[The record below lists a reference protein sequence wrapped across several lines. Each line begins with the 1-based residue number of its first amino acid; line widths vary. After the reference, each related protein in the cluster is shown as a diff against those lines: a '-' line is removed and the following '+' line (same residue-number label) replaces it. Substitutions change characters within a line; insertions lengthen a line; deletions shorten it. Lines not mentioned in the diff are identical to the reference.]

1 MSAQRVGPRRR
12 AVTSRS
18 GASQRGARVLLLDV
32 GNSRL
37 KWALL
42 QGSYRRGK
50 RFSASGALELDALQG
65 GGALQRLLRLLGPD
79 LRLQVCNVA
88 GTRVERQL
96 RALARRAG
104 LPAPQFVHSARAS
117 AGVRN
122 AYSEPWR
129 LGVDRWVSLIGARF
143 EHPEQALCIVAAGT
157 AVTIDLLDAEGRH
170 RGGTIIPGPQL
181 MVESLLEHTAGIR
194 RRVGRRIW
202 AEDYARGRAAL
213 FAHDTRAALLGG
225 ARHAAA
231 ALIAQAIRC
240 ARGLLGTTPRLLLAG
255 GAAAAIAPL
264 LNVRHQRAE
273 DLTLRGLAV
282 LWTLETQRHGLKG

>member
-1 MSAQRVGPRRR
+1 VSAQRVGPALR
-12 AVTSRS
+12 AAKSHS
-18 GASQRGARVLLLDV
+18 SAAQRGAAVLLLDV

-42 QGSYRRGK
+42 QGAYRRGK
-50 RFSASGALELDALQG
+50 RFAASGALELDALRSG
-65 GGALQRLLRLLGPD
+65 GVLQQLLRSLGPD

-88 GTRVERQL
+88 GALAERQL
-96 RALARRAG
+96 RTLARRAG
-104 LPAPQFVHSARAS
+104 LRAPQFVHSARAS

-143 EHPEQALCIVAAGT
+143 EHPGQALCIVAAGT
-157 AVTIDLLDAEGRH
+157 AVTIDLLDAEGWH

-194 RRVGRRIW
+194 RRARARIW
-202 AEDYARGRAAL
+202 AEDFAGGRTGL

-231 ALIAQAIRC
+231 ALITQAIGC
-240 ARGLLGTTPRLLLAG
+240 AQELLDVKPRLLLAG

-264 LNVRHQRAE
+264 LKLRHQRAQ

-282 LWTLETQRHGLKG
+282 LWTLGPQRSPIA

>member
-1 MSAQRVGPRRR
+1 VSAQRVGAVPRR
-12 AVTSRS
+12 A
-18 GASQRGARVLLLDV
+18 AVLLLDI

-42 QGSYRRGK
+42 QGAYRRGK
-50 RFSASGALELDALQG
+50 RFTASGALELDALRS
-65 GGALQRLLRLLGPD
+65 GGALQRLLRSLGPD

-88 GTRVERQL
+88 GARSQRQL

-104 LPAPQFVHSARAS
+104 LRAPQFVHSARAA

-122 AYSEPWR
+122 AYREPWR

-143 EHPEQALCIVAAGT
+143 EYPGQAVCIVAAGT

-181 MVESLLEHTAGIR
+181 MIESLLEHTAGIR
-194 RRVGRRIW
+194 RRAGRRIW
-202 AEDYARGRAAL
+202 AEDYAGARAGL
-213 FAHDTRAALLGG
+213 FGCDTRAALLGG

-231 ALIAQAIRC
+231 ALIAQAAGC
-240 ARGLLGTTPRLLLAG
+240 AQELLGTTPRLLLGG

-264 LNVRHQRAE
+264 LKLRHQRTQ
-273 DLTLRGLAV
+273 DLALRGLAV
-282 LWTLETQRHGLKG
+282 LWALGSQR

>member
-1 MSAQRVGPRRR
+1 MSAQLLEPRQR
-12 AVTSRS
+12 AVKSRS
-18 GASQRGARVLLLDV
+18 NVAQRGVRVLLLDV

-42 QGSYRRGK
+42 QGTYRRGK
-50 RFSASGALELDALQG
+50 RFAASGALELDALRG
-65 GGALQRLLRLLGPD
+65 GGALHRLLRLLGPE

-88 GTRVERQL
+88 GTQVERQL

-104 LPAPQFVHSARAS
+104 LRAPQFVHSARAS

-122 AYSEPWR
+122 AYREPWR

-143 EHPEQALCIVAAGT
+143 EHPERALCIVAAGT

-194 RRVGRRIW
+194 RRAGRRIW
-202 AEDYARGRAAL
+202 AQDYAARRAGL

-225 ARHAAA
+225 SRHAAA
-231 ALIAQAIRC
+231 ALIAQAIGC
-240 ARGLLGTTPRLLLAG
+240 ARELLGTTPRLLLAG

-264 LNVRHQRAE
+264 LNLRHQRAD
-273 DLTLRGLAV
+273 DLALRGLAV
-282 LWTLETQRHGLKG
+282 LWTLESAR

>member
-1 MSAQRVGPRRR
+1 
-12 AVTSRS
+12 
-18 GASQRGARVLLLDV
+18 LLLDI

-42 QGSYRRGK
+42 QGAYRRGH
-50 RFSASGALELDALQG
+50 RFAASGALELHALRV
-65 GGALQRLLRLLGPD
+65 GGALPRLLRALGPD

-88 GTRVERQL
+88 GARVERQL
-96 RALARRAG
+96 RVLARRAG
-104 LPAPQFVHSARAS
+104 LRAPQFVHSARAS

-143 EHPEQALCIVAAGT
+143 EHPGQALCIVAAGT

-170 RGGTIIPGPQL
+170 RGGSIIPGPQL
-181 MVESLLEHTAGIR
+181 MVESLLEHTAGVR
-194 RRVGRRIW
+194 RRAGRGIR
-202 AEDYARGRAAL
+202 AEDYAGPRAGM
-213 FAHDTRAALLGG
+213 FARDTRAALLGG

-240 ARGLLGTTPRLLLAG
+240 AHDLLGTRPRLLLGG
-255 GAAAAIAPL
+255 GAAAVIAPL
-264 LNVRHQRAE
+264 LNLRHQRE
-273 DLTLRGLAV
+273 QDLALRGLAV
-282 LWTLETQRHGLKG
+282 LWTLGSSQR

>member
-1 MSAQRVGPRRR
+1 VSAQHVEPRQR
-12 AVTSRS
+12 AVKSRS
-18 GASQRGARVLLLDV
+18 SASQRGARVLLLDV

-42 QGSYRRGK
+42 QGTYRRGK
-50 RFSASGALELDALQG
+50 RFAASGALELDALRG
-65 GGALQRLLRLLGPD
+65 DGALQRLLRLLGPD

-104 LPAPQFVHSARAS
+104 LRAPQFVHSARAS

-122 AYSEPWR
+122 AYSQPWR

-202 AEDYARGRAAL
+202 AEDYARGRAGL

-231 ALIAQAIRC
+231 ALIAQAIRR
-240 ARGLLGTTPRLLLAG
+240 ARELLGTTPRLLLAG

-264 LNVRHQRAE
+264 LNMRHQRAE
-273 DLTLRGLAV
+273 DLALRGLAV
-282 LWTLETQRHGLKG
+282 LWTLESQR